1 MGTVVYSDL
10 VSAAIGRDV
19 WQNTTDLIVSSPFKF
34 YIIQNQTQ
42 ATPGTR
48 CTPHPLRSASPKRT
62 ATAAYHTTSAL
73 VTATI
78 TPTPLATFHTWH
90 LQNASNTH
98 DATGN
103 TNINFVALTTT
114 YLHSHTV
121 VILTDATVGC
131 DTTTALGKASSKQTN
146 RHTPTNVS
154 NVNHATTLGHELL
167 DPTNTTITT
176 CTVPYSMIATPTPMP
191 KPHDTA
197 FRNFINKIN
206 SALPYLEACGLL
218 LIVWKVG
225 KFFRTKLQMVRSKRS
240 ELPVVA

>member
-10 VSAAIGRDV
+10 VSAAIGHDV
-19 WQNTTDLIVSSPFKF
+19 WQNTTDLIVSSPFEF
-34 YIIQNQTQ
+34 YIIENQTQ
-42 ATPGTR
+42 VTPGIR
-48 CTPHPLRSASPKRT
+48 CTPHPLRSASPKKT

-90 LQNASNTH
+90 LQNASNIH

-103 TNINFVALTTT
+103 TNVNFVALTTS

-146 RHTPTNVS
+146 RHMPTNVA
-154 NVNHATTLGHELL
+154 NVNHATTRGHESL
-167 DPTNTTITT
+167 DPTNTTIIN
-176 CTVPYSMIATPTPMP
+176 CTTPMP

-197 FRNFINKIN
+197 FRSFINRIN

-225 KFFRTKLQMVRSKRS
+225 KFFHTKIQMVRSKRS
-240 ELPVVA
+240 ELPVVE